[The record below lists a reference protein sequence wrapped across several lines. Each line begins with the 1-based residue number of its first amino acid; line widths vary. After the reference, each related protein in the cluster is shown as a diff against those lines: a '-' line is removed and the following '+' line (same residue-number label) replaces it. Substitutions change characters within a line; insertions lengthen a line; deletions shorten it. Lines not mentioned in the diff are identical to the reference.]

1 MKKYRESTLAGIIIY
16 QILISQER
24 NSYKTTQKEKCINN
38 ISDWK

>member
-24 NSYKTTQKEKCINN
+24 NSYKTTQNIN
-38 ISDWK
+38 D